1 MSMRY
6 LGLWAAVFGLSAWG
20 VLSLAQAPKDPAQ
33 LQEVRNLGKAFYE
46 TPGSSQQAVAQLKIA
61 ADANPRSARDRLN
74 YGLALLRAGSGDEG
88 MAEIIVAQR
97 LDRSLPHTYFNL
109 AIEYKKAGEAEKAID
124 QLVQMEKLVPD
135 EAKLHYNLGALFK
148 QIGNTRRAVEKFEL
162 ASELDPSMAAPHF
175 QLFGI
180 FRRTDRD
187 RANLELEKFKEL
199 KAALEG
205 ATVGEDVD
213 WSFWSELYDPTE
225 ASGAAEQPV
234 AFAFSSAEV
243 GKVDGAPLGAL
254 TFDLNGDR
262 IADALVWSANSA
274 IALAGAAS
282 GPRARAVRLEGA
294 SFYAAGDFSNAGSS
308 GLCRVNSKGVA
319 ALANEGGQSFR
330 AVFNSAGRFESC
342 LFHDYDHDNDLDLFA
357 LGEDKRLFQND
368 GEGTFSDVSSN
379 FPFASGA
386 ARAALAVELFEDNGN
401 DLVVVYGDGV
411 SVHQDRKLGLYGEAV
426 AVEGVAVASG
436 AASLVSVDAN
446 HDGFLDIVV
455 SSESGSQLLTNADGV
470 LSAGPEFETV
480 SAWADFQRRGRFD
493 ALTKEAFLV
502 NEKGLSLRAAEASP
516 DHAFATP
523 GDFNTD
529 GRTDVISVDGDGK
542 VRFHENRIE
551 SENHGISVHLEGV
564 KSPKLARGARVEVK
578 AGLRYE
584 KQIYNGTVLE
594 FGLGAAE
601 KFDTIRVTWPNGLIQ
616 NEREGEVDDVVSI
629 KEAPRLSGSCPMIY
643 TWNGHEFEYIS
654 EVLGV
659 APLGAS
665 SARDVYFPVDHDEYV
680 FIRGE
685 QLVARDGM
693 LAVRL
698 TEELRETAYIDQMR
712 LIAVDHPKGV
722 SIVSNEKAKGP
733 PFPEFKLFGVGS
745 KQYPVA
751 ATDDRGRD
759 VLERLTRSDRRY
771 PMFERNF
778 ENLADLHSLV
788 LEFDN
793 VDVSDAVLFLEGWV
807 DWSSAS
813 TIVGASQKAGAS
825 IQPPY
830 LEVRDENGE
839 WVTAIA
845 DLGLPS
851 GQPRTVAIDLSG
863 RFLSDSR
870 AVRIVTN
877 MCAYWD
883 EAYIAGGT
891 RSPNTRL
898 TTLAPADAELR
909 FRGFS
914 RNIVHPERT
923 QPEQFVYS
931 DVSTTTMWNPT
942 AGLYTRYGDV
952 EELVDTIDDRFV
964 VMGAGDEIALTF
976 DAAQLAPIPNGW
988 TRDYLLFVDG
998 WAKENEANTAF
1009 GDTVEPLPFHEMSGY
1024 PYGPNESFPDDAEH
1038 RLYLDK
1044 YNSRRAMRLI
1054 RPLVARN
1061 SE

>member
-1 MSMRY
+1 MRY
-6 LGLWAAVFGLSAWG
+6 LGFWAAVFALSVWG
-20 VLSLAQAPKDPAQ
+20 VLSLAQAPIDAAR
-33 LQEVRNLGKAFYE
+33 LQEIRNLGKAFYE
-46 TPGSSQQAVAQLKIA
+46 TPGSSRQAIEQLKIA
-61 ADANPRSARDRLN
+61 ADANPRSAQDRLN
-74 YGLALLRAGSGDEG
+74 YGLALLRAGSGEEG
-88 MAEIIVAQR
+88 QEEISAAQR

-124 QLVQMEKLVPD
+124 QLLEMKKLIPD
-135 EAKLHYNLGALFK
+135 EAKIHYNLGALYK
-148 QIGNTRRAVEKFEL
+148 QIGNTRRAVEEFER

-187 RANLELEKFKEL
+187 RANVGLEKFKAL

-213 WSFWSELYDPTE
+213 WSFWSELHDPTE
-225 ASGAAEQPV
+225 ASGAAEEPV
-234 AFAFSSAEV
+234 AFAFSTKEV

-254 TFDLNGDR
+254 TFELNGDR
-262 IADALVWSANSA
+262 LADALVWSATSA
-274 IALAGAAS
+274 VAMTGAKGRPRVQAL
-282 GPRARAVRLEGA
+282 RLDGA

-308 GLCRVNSKGVA
+308 GLCRVDPKGVTV
-319 ALANEGGQSFR
+319 LANQGGRTFK
-330 AVFNSAGRFESC
+330 AVFSATGRFESC
-342 LFHDYDHDNDLDLFA
+342 LFHDYDHDNDVDLFA
-357 LGEDKRLFQND
+357 VGADKRLFQND
-368 GEGTFSDVSSN
+368 GDGTFSDVSSK
-379 FPFASGA
+379 FPFAPGV
-386 ARAALAVELFEDNGN
+386 ARAAVAVELFEDNGN
-401 DLVVVYGDGV
+401 DLVVVYGGGV

-426 AVEGVAVASG
+426 AVAGVQVGSGMAGLAV
-436 AASLVSVDAN
+436 VDAN
-446 HDGFLDIVV
+446 HDGYLDIAV
-455 SSESGSQLLTNADGV
+455 SSESGTQLLTNSDGV
-470 LSAGPEFETV
+470 LSAGPEIARVT
-480 SAWADFQRRGRFD
+480 AWADFQRRGRID
-493 ALTKEAFLV
+493 ALSGQAFLV
-502 NEKGLSLRAAEASP
+502 NEKGQSFQTADESA
-516 DHAFATP
+516 DHIFATS
-523 GDFNTD
+523 GDFDSD
-529 GRTDVISVDGDGK
+529 GRADVISVDAGGT
-542 VRFHENRIE
+542 VRVHENRIE
-551 SENHGISVHLEGV
+551 SENQGITVHLEGV

-578 AGLRYE
+578 AGLRYS
-584 KQIYNGTVLE
+584 KQLYSGTPLV
-594 FGLGAAE
+594 FGLGATE

-616 NEREGEVDDVVSI
+616 NEQVGEVDSVISI

-643 TWNGHEFEYIS
+643 TWNGREFEYIS

-665 SARDVYFPVDHDEYV
+665 LARDVYFPVDHDEYV

-685 QLVARDGM
+685 QLVARDGL

-712 LIAVDHPKGV
+712 LIAVDHPEGV
-722 SIVSNEKAKGP
+722 SIVSNEKAKAP
-733 PFPEFKLFGVGS
+733 PFPEFKLFGVRS
-745 KQYPVA
+745 KQHPVA

-759 VLERLTRSDRRY
+759 VLERLTRRDRRY

-778 ENLADLHSLV
+778 ENLAEMHSLV
-788 LEFDN
+788 LDFED
-793 VDVSDAVLFLEGWV
+793 VDADDAVLFLEGWV
-807 DWSSAS
+807 DWPSAS
-813 TIVGASQKAGAS
+813 SIVGASQSAGAS

-830 LEVRDENGE
+830 LEVLDEHGD
-839 WVTAIA
+839 WVTAID

-851 GQPRTVAIDLSG
+851 GQPRTLAVDLSG
-863 RFLSDSR
+863 RFPSDSR

-883 EAYIAGGT
+883 EAYLSRGT
-891 RSPNTRL
+891 RSPETRL
-898 TTLAPADAELR
+898 TTLAPVDAELR

-914 RNIVHPERT
+914 WNIVHPERT

-942 AGLYTRYGDV
+942 AGLYTRFGDV
-952 EELVDTIDDRFV
+952 DALLDAIDDRFV

-976 DAAQLAPIPNGW
+976 DARELAQIPAGW

-1024 PYGPNESFPDDAEH
+1024 PYGPSESFPDDEEH
-1038 RLYLDK
+1038 WRYLEA
-1044 YNSRRAMRLI
+1044 YNSRIAMRLI

-1061 SE
+1061 AE